1 MPDNE
6 NGQLPVEETTT
17 PMPSENKPENE
28 DSLPEDATD
37 RTKEQFAKL
46 TEKNKELAQKLELLE
61 KVNAK
66 PEEPKLSA
74 LERLRGP
81 ASQPVTTPTT
91 PVEEPESDESLADE
105 NGYLDEARL
114 KKGLDESKRKAQ
126 EAEERARKAQEAADA
141 AMRRIEEYEVG
152 SEKKRVHSAFPE
164 IDPYSEKFNPKLYD
178 QVSKDML
185 WNLVNIGKEDFYGT
199 TEKVVSEYRQSLTGA
214 EQAQQSKIEQAEK
227 LKQEV
232 QEPSRS
238 GSTSLSRKEEL
249 MRNIQQPKQAGMDAL
264 TELMRNY

>member
-17 PMPSENKPENE
+17 PVPSEIKPESE

-46 TEKNKELAQKLELLE
+46 TEKNRELALKLEQLE
-61 KVNAK
+61 KVSNV
-66 PEEPKLSA
+66 EEPKLSA
-74 LERLRGP
+74 LERLRG
-81 ASQPVTTPTT
+81 QPQAIAPQAPTAEE
-91 PVEEPESDESLADE
+91 VEEPEESLADE

-114 KKGLDESKRKAQ
+114 KKGLDSSKRKAQ
-126 EAEERARKAQEAADA
+126 EAEEKARKAQEAADA
-141 AMRRIEEYEVG
+141 AMRRIEEYEVN
-152 SEKKRVHSAFPE
+152 SETKRVHSIFPE
-164 IDPYSEKFNPKLYD
+164 IDPYSEKFDPKLRD

-185 WNLVNIGKEDFYGT
+185 WNLVNVGKEDFYAT
-199 TEKVVSEYRQSLTGA
+199 AEKVVSEYRQGQAGA
-214 EQAQQSKIEQAEK
+214 QQAQLSKQEQAEK

-238 GSTSLSRKEEL
+238 GSVSMSRKEEL
-249 MRNIQQPKQAGMDAL
+249 MRDIQKPKQAGIDAL

>member
-6 NGQLPVEETTT
+6 NGQEVVEETTEA
-17 PMPSENKPENE
+17 MPTEIKPESE

-46 TEKNKELAQKLELLE
+46 TEKNRELASKLEQLE
-61 KVNAK
+61 KASN

-74 LERLRGP
+74 LERLRG
-81 ASQPVTTPTT
+81 QPQATAPQVHETEE
-91 PVEEPESDESLADE
+91 VEEPEESLADE

-114 KKGLDESKRKAQ
+114 KKGLDLSKRKAI
-126 EAEERARKAQEAADA
+126 EAEERAKKAQESADA

-185 WNLVNIGKEDFYGT
+185 WNLVNVGKEDFFGT
-199 TEKVVSEYRQSLTGA
+199 TERVVSEYRQSLTGA
-214 EQAQQSKIEQAEK
+214 EQAQLEKQQQAEK

-238 GSTSLSRKEEL
+238 GSVSVSRREEL
-249 MRNIQQPKQAGMDAL
+249 MKDIQKPKQAGMDAL
-264 TELMRNY
+264 TELMRTI

>member
-17 PMPSENKPENE
+17 PVPSEIKPENE
-28 DSLPEDATD
+28 DSLPEDVTD

-46 TEKNKELAQKLELLE
+46 TEKNRELAAKLEAFE
-61 KVNAK
+61 KANQT
-66 PEEPKLSA
+66 EEPKLSA
-74 LERLRGP
+74 LERLRGQPQP
-81 ASQPVTTPTT
+81 ATAPQIPTT
-91 PVEEPESDESLADE
+91 EEETESEESLADE

-114 KKGLDESKRKAQ
+114 KKGLDLSKRKAQ
-126 EAEERARKAQEAADA
+126 EAEERAKKAQEAADA

-199 TEKVVSEYRQSLTGA
+199 TEKVVSEYRQSQAGA
-214 EQAQQSKIEQAEK
+214 EQAQLSKIEQAEK

-238 GSTSLSRKEEL
+238 GSVSPSRKEEL
-249 MRNIQQPKQAGMDAL
+249 MRAIQQPKQAGMDAL
-264 TELMRNY
+264 TELMRNF